1 MNKLR
6 CIIADDE
13 PLALQLLES
22 LLHPLQ
28 DIEIVAVCRDGQ
40 EALSAIRGK
49 QPDIAFLDIEMPG
62 LGGFDV
68 VRRLQPETM
77 PAIIFTTAFHQYA
90 IDAFE
95 IHAVDYVM
103 KPLSEERIG
112 TAVKRA
118 KLRLAGEQRLSSEK
132 KAAIVNAIEQ
142 LQGGANDEDAA
153 TSSELVPGESA
164 KLLIRDSGKSHVV
177 DQATIDWVDA
187 AGDYMCIHVG
197 NETLVARSTMKNLL
211 AQLDEWQ
218 FVRIHRSTLVNVS
231 KIQKI
236 EHVGKGDC
244 VLHLPGDVTLRASR
258 NYRKRLLE
266 VLS

>member
-90 IDAFE
+90 IDAF
-95 IHAVDYVM
+95 
-103 KPLSEERIG
+103 
-112 TAVKRA
+112 
-118 KLRLAGEQRLSSEK
+118 
-132 KAAIVNAIEQ
+132 
-142 LQGGANDEDAA
+142 
-153 TSSELVPGESA
+153 
-164 KLLIRDSGKSHVV
+164 
-177 DQATIDWVDA
+177 
-187 AGDYMCIHVG
+187 
-197 NETLVARSTMKNLL
+197 
-211 AQLDEWQ
+211 
-218 FVRIHRSTLVNVS
+218 
-231 KIQKI
+231 
-236 EHVGKGDC
+236 
-244 VLHLPGDVTLRASR
+244 
-258 NYRKRLLE
+258 
-266 VLS
+266 